1 MHIEWTITKKRGWL
15 RPTLTYTITL
25 EAHEKALALPE
36 VSVLSS
42 IPKPEEERQEH
53 CPPGRFERAASA
65 NIGAASGSCHELE
78 TPSHTGHPWPRSL
91 RLPWRA
97 NNEYPEVE
105 ASFLLLRD
113 AFEKELA
120 AAYASLPMQD
130 AGSLRTSDR
139 AKSGIAPGILAER
152 FLQLAEKS
160 VRQAG

>member
-65 NIGAASGSCHELE
+65 PHSVCHDTFIYVNGVYL
-78 TPSHTGHPWPRSL
+78 G
-91 RLPWRA
+91 
-97 NNEYPEVE
+97 EYNH
-105 ASFLLLRD
+105 
-113 AFEKELA
+113 
-120 AAYASLPMQD
+120 QW
-130 AGSLRTSDR
+130 
-139 AKSGIAPGILAER
+139 
-152 FLQLAEKS
+152 
-160 VRQAG
+160 